1 MKISTAPFSIML
13 LTLLLPV
20 VIACAQQQTG
30 SQQAA
35 RWFTTGS
42 WKHGLKIPVH
52 ASIDTTEFAR
62 QYKAHPNWW
71 NKAFAFMH
79 DHNMD
84 TLPPGHYTID
94 GDNVYA
100 DVTVTPSTPFGEA
113 KWHSHKKYC
122 DIQYVIQG
130 TEQVGVAPKAG
141 APVIKPFN
149 DNGDSQFY
157 SQELKGNYYPATPAS
172 FFIFFP
178 SDVHR
183 PFIKVAGAGPVKR
196 IRFKVRSA

>member
-1 MKISTAPFSIML
+1 MKRRTAIYSIIWLPFLLSTIA
-13 LTLLLPV
+13 
-20 VIACAQQQTG
+20 ACAQQSTT
-30 SQQAA
+30 SREAE
-35 RWFTTGS
+35 RWFTAGN

-52 ASIDTTEFAR
+52 ASIDVPEFAR
-62 QYKAHPNWW
+62 QYKAHPGWW
-71 NKAFAFMH
+71 NKAFAFMR

-84 TLPPGHYTID
+84 TLPPGHYVID

-100 DVTVTPSTPFGEA
+100 DITVNPSTPFEDA

-130 TEQVGVAPKAG
+130 TEQVGVAPKMG
-141 APVIKPFN
+141 APVVKPFN
-149 DNGDSQFY
+149 GNGDSQFY
-157 SQELKGNYYPATPAS
+157 SQDMKGNYYPATPAS

-178 SDVHR
+178 SNVHR

-196 IRFKVRSA
+196 IRFKVRAA